1 MKELGERRERFAS
14 EMRKNCE
21 VINIGIAVR
30 ERVVFYP
37 GLFKNRTDA
46 HLSPTVQM

>member
-1 MKELGERRERFAS
+1 VKELRERRGRFAL

-21 VINIGIAVR
+21 VINIGVAVR